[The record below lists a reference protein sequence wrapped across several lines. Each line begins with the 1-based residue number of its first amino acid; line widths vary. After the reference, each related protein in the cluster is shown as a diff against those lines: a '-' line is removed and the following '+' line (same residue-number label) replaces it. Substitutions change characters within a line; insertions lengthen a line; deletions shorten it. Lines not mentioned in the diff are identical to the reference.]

1 MCEIVIS
8 EKNAEQPTDQDWGM
22 FVDNLNAKELTYNWS
37 QLLKPAVQETKQ
49 NKIIIICKHIQEQYY
64 HNNFTDSH
72 WTLAISYYCWKM
84 GIWQALNL

>member
-22 FVDNLNAKELTYNWS
+22 FVDNLNAKELTDNWS

-64 HNNFTDSH
+64 HNNFTDKQIANH
-72 WTLAISYYCWKM
+72 
-84 GIWQALNL
+84 